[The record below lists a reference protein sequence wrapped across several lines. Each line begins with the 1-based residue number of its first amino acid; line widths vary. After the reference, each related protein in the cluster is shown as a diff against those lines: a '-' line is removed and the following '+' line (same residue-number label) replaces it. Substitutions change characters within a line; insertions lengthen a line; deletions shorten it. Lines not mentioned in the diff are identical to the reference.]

1 MPRRKATPSHSK
13 FILKRRFINNF
24 NEYTMWQD
32 IGYGEFLSI
41 EDVQQKIKLLVQNYK
56 QKHVEV
62 WFERNG
68 KLLDYNG
75 NETKE
80 PIKFIPK

>member
-32 IGYGEFLSI
+32 IGYGEFISI

>member
-41 EDVQQKIKLLVQNYK
+41 EDVQEKIKLLVKNYK

-80 PIKFIPK
+80 PIKFTPK